1 MTDALINQI
10 DLRTSLTDSLKKKH
24 YYLTI
29 TICSQIGHVVHNSK
43 INSQL
48 NILDLIINTIKIH
61 IKKFAMTFKMY

>member
-29 TICSQIGHVVHNSK
+29 TICSQIGHVLHNSK

-48 NILDLIINTIKIH
+48 NILDLINTIKIH
-61 IKKFAMTFKMY
+61 IKKIAMTFKIY